1 MYKRL
6 SLLKKGQLVAG
17 NSKAWLGINS
27 VKEISFSGHTH
38 SNYALTS
45 HTHSNYALTSHT
57 HTGYASK
64 NHTHNQYMTEVDIN
78 QMIEDVI
85 DSYVPTI
92 QTMGQVGIFEPNPDN
107 FTTTTITISSSVKVF
122 AIIASKLYTPMMSI
136 KSTGTWYPNSIFI
149 HDVEV
154 TLSSNRITLTYEG
167 SIYKQKYCYFYL

>member
-1 MYKRL
+1 M
-6 SLLKKGQLVAG
+6 
-17 NSKAWLGINS
+17 NS

-107 FTTTTITISSSVKVF
+107 FTTTTITISNSVKVF
-122 AIIASKLYTPMMSI
+122 AILASKLYNPMMSI
-136 KSTGTWYPNSIFI
+136 RSTGTWYPDGLNIY
-149 HDVEV
+149 DVEV
-154 TLSSNRITLTYEG
+154 RFSSNRITLTYMG